1 MQSVVQQA
9 QNTADEALD
18 QINVEI
24 ETESSGPEYV

>member
-1 MQSVVQQA
+1 MRGLKVA
-9 QNTADEALD
+9 AADEALD